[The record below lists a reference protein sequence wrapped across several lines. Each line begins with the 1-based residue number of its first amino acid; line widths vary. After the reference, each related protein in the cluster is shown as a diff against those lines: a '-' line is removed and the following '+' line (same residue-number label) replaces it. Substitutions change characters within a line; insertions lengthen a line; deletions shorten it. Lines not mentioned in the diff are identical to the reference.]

1 MLEAEKVEAQA
12 IINQLTESFNDKA
25 VSVSM
30 FIRNIEVEAEAIAE
44 AKNQWMRVK
53 KH

>member
-12 IINQLTESFNDKA
+12 IINQLAESFNDKA

-30 FIRNIEVEAEAIAE
+30 FIRNLEVDRRRLQRL
-44 AKNQWMRVK
+44 KNQWMRVK